1 MTRPAFAPFERDIAR
16 LAEMLGGRREH
27 ARFLFEDLAIE
38 AGHVARLH
46 GAPFCQA
53 LRTAVTAFQIDFSHS
68 HDAAIAHTAAC
79 ARLEVFALLSGG
91 RD

>member
-1 MTRPAFAPFERDIAR
+1 MTRPAYAPFEHDIAR

-27 ARFLFEDLAIE
+27 ARFLFDDLAAE
-38 AGHVARLH
+38 ADHVARLH

-53 LRTAVTAFQIDFSHS
+53 LRAAVTAFQIDFFQSR
-68 HDAAIAHTAAC
+68 DAALAHTAAC
-79 ARLEVFALLSGG
+79 ARLEVIALLSGG